1 MKLEY
6 EFVRRIAKQIGL
18 DIEKSKIFDIWKKNQ
33 ILMVSR
39 KKNKI
44 SA

>member
-18 DIEKSKIFDIWKKNQ
+18 DIEKSKIFDIWKKKSDTNGFE
-33 ILMVSR
+33 
-39 KKNKI
+39 KKE
-44 SA
+44 